1 MASARVVVTDHAF
14 DSVDT
19 ERAVAAEL
27 GADFSEHQCRSEAET
42 IEAVRGANAVL
53 VNFAPITAAVLAEL
67 APSAVVVRYGI
78 GYDNVDVEAARAAG
92 VAVAN
97 VPDYGGETVADHA
110 VALLLTL
117 LRRIPTYDRM
127 IKTDGWCK
135 PADVGPIRAL
145 SETTVGLVGSG
156 RIGLA
161 VAERLHA
168 FGISVLAHDP
178 FAGPEIDRV
187 VTRVGFDELLDRSD
201 AISLHCPL
209 VPSTEHIIDTSAL
222 ERLRPGA
229 VLVNTS
235 RGGLIDSD
243 ALATALQDGRLA
255 GAALDVFE
263 PEPLPE
269 DSPLR
274 LQQNVIFTPHAAFYS
289 DASIRALQQLAAD
302 EVRRALRGEELRS
315 RVA

>member
-1 MASARVVVTDHAF
+1 WVLDQLRGHRRVGTALDLRHPGADAQPRRSRPVVERPAGPLMASARVVVTDHAF

-67 APSAVVVRYGI
+67 APSAIVVRYGI

-161 VAERLHA
+161 VA
-168 FGISVLAHDP
+168 
-178 FAGPEIDRV
+178 
-187 VTRVGFDELLDRSD
+187 
-201 AISLHCPL
+201 
-209 VPSTEHIIDTSAL
+209 
-222 ERLRPGA
+222 
-229 VLVNTS
+229 
-235 RGGLIDSD
+235 
-243 ALATALQDGRLA
+243 
-255 GAALDVFE
+255 
-263 PEPLPE
+263 
-269 DSPLR
+269 
-274 LQQNVIFTPHAAFYS
+274 
-289 DASIRALQQLAAD
+289 
-302 EVRRALRGEELRS
+302 
-315 RVA
+315 